1 MVREMEEK
9 TSEYQMNRLEFV
21 KNPVI
26 AEFLRLPQ
34 DTGEEVV
41 L

>member
-21 KNPVI
+21 KNSVI